1 MKLLKKPEI
10 YGETNVGMVRT
21 GNEDTFIA
29 ETLPGGNLL
38 CAAIDGL
45 GGYEGG
51 EVAAEIARQ
60 TITEFMAATSD
71 GQPLERLKKAVTE
84 ANNAI
89 VRRKDEDP
97 MRARMGCVVSAG
109 LISPDQTRLWMVHV
123 GDSRLYLYRDGQLT
137 KLSHDHSVVGYRE
150 EIGELT
156 EEEAMAHPQRN
167 MIERALGDEY
177 HNPDDPHFL
186 DAAVFPIEG
195 DSQFLFCSDGLSDM
209 LTSAEIAR
217 ELGSDCDLATKAA
230 NLIQAANNKGGKD
243 NITVV
248 IARLNY
254 AVSKTSVNRN
264 DTAPTDKK
272 KKTPK
277 KSLLAAA
284 AVGLLAIGGAAGYF
298 AGRSSKPSQAEY
310 EAAIQRCDSLT
321 AERDSLA
328 NELDAATELLLGAHM
343 EQQPDIN
350 NDESSTPIL
359 P

>member
-29 ETLPGGNLL
+29 ETLTDGNLL

-60 TITEFMAATSD
+60 TITEFMNAPSD

-109 LISPDQTRLWMVHV
+109 LISPGQARLWMVHV
-123 GDSRLYLYRDGQLT
+123 GDSRLYLFRDGQLT

-156 EEEAMAHPQRN
+156 EAEAMAHPQRN
-167 MIERALGDEY
+167 LIERALGDEY

-248 IARLNY
+248 IASLDY
-254 AVSKTSVNRN
+254 AVSKTSVNRAEPA
-264 DTAPTDKK
+264 DGG
-272 KKTPK
+272 KKTRK
-277 KSLLAAA
+277 KIVLAAA
-284 AVGLLAIGGAAGYF
+284 AAGLLAIGGAAGYF
-298 AGRSSKPSQAEY
+298 AGRSSGPSQAEY
-310 EAAIQRCDSLT
+310 DAAVQRCGSLT
-321 AERDSLA
+321 AQRDSLA
-328 NELDAATELLLGAHM
+328 RELDAATELLLAAPM
-343 EQQPDIN
+343 EEQLNAND
-350 NDESSTPIL
+350 DESTTPIL

>member
-1 MKLLKKPEI
+1 MKLLKKPEL

-29 ETLPGGNLL
+29 ETLPGGDLL

-60 TITEFMAATSD
+60 TIIEFMTVASD

-109 LISPDQTRLWMVHV
+109 LISPDQARLWMVHV
-123 GDSRLYLYRDGQLT
+123 GDSRLYLYRNGQLT
-137 KLSHDHSVVGYRE
+137 KLSHDHSIVGFRE
-150 EIGELT
+150 EIGEIT

-248 IARLNY
+248 ITRLDY
-254 AVSKTSVNRN
+254 AVSKTSINRV
-264 DTAPTDKK
+264 DPDPTDARKRTRKK
-272 KKTPK
+272 I
-277 KSLLAAA
+277 LIAAA
-284 AVGLLAIGGAAGYF
+284 AVGLLSIGGAVGYF

-310 EAAIQRCDSLT
+310 KTIIQRCDSLT
-321 AERDSLA
+321 AQCDSLA
-328 NELDAATELLLGAHM
+328 HELDAATELLLAVPM
-343 EQQPDIN
+343 EQQPNLN
-350 NDESSTPIL
+350 NDESTPIL

>member
-1 MKLLKKPEI
+1 MKLLKKPEL

-29 ETLPGGNLL
+29 ETLPGSDLL

-60 TITEFMAATSD
+60 TIIEFMTVASD

-109 LISPDQTRLWMVHV
+109 LISPDQARLWMVHV
-123 GDSRLYLYRDGQLT
+123 GDSRLYLYRNGQLT
-137 KLSHDHSVVGYRE
+137 KLSHDHSIVGFRE
-150 EIGELT
+150 EIGEIT

-248 IARLNY
+248 IARLDY
-254 AVSKTSVNRN
+254 AVSKTSINRV
-264 DTAPTDKK
+264 DPDPTDGRKRTRKK
-272 KKTPK
+272 I
-277 KSLLAAA
+277 LIAAA
-284 AVGLLAIGGAAGYF
+284 AVGLLSIGGAVGYF

-310 EAAIQRCDSLT
+310 KTIIQRCDSLT
-321 AERDSLA
+321 AQCDSLA
-328 NELDAATELLLGAHM
+328 HELDAATELLLAVPM
-343 EQQPDIN
+343 EQQPNLN
-350 NDESSTPIL
+350 NDESTPIL